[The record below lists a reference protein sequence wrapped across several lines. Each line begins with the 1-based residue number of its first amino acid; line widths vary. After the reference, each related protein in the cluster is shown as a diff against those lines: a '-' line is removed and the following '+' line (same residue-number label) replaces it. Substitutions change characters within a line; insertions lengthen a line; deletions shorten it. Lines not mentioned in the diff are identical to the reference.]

1 MDQQQAAL
9 GLGAGGR
16 MCADADVFQGGGGK
30 RLSGVKQGDAATS
43 GSEVFSKQIRSRC

>member
-16 MCADADVFQGGGGK
+16 MCADAEVFQGGGGQKAEWGEARGCSYK
-30 RLSGVKQGDAATS
+30 RVGGVQ
-43 GSEVFSKQIRSRC
+43 